1 MIPTRGDKPTSP
13 VIFQRLADELDRE
26 TIPVFIDEPDHNRGL
41 GPGREAKKL
50 TQPSATHWY
59 LEAGDFHGVA
69 WHFRQPNLQAQVLGC
84 FPHDEQT

>member
-1 MIPTRGDKPTSP
+1 MMNPPA
-13 VIFQRLADELDRE
+13 RLFFNVLQMNSGSE
-26 TIPVFIDEPDHNRGL
+26 TIPVFIDEPDHFRRL

-84 FPHDEQT
+84 FPHDGQA